1 MSNEP
6 MFDENELVQS
16 VLEGNEYAYKRFVKQ
31 YERLVFHVIVK
42 LIDREEDV
50 EDLAQ
55 EVFMKVFKNLSGFK
69 FQSKLSTWIV
79 QIAYRDAINYLKKT
93 KRYSDN
99 KVDID
104 QVYSLADSAPN
115 PEQIN
120 VSKDLS
126 TLVNEAIKK
135 LPEHYREVLVLYH
148 LKEFSYPEI
157 GEITGMPEGTV
168 KNYIFRARKL
178 LKEYLE
184 PYVKREQL

>member
-1 MSNEP
+1 

-16 VLEGNEYAYKRFVKQ
+16 VLEGNEYAYRRFVKQ

-55 EVFMKVFKNLSGFK
+55 EVFMKVFKKLSGFK

-126 TLVNEAIKK
+126 ILVNEAIKK

-157 GEITGMPEGTV
+157 GEITGMPKGTV

-178 LKEYLE
+178 LKDYLE